1 MLYSA
6 LGFFAL
12 AALLGLYL
20 LSFLLSNKN
29 IPRSVALVHG
39 FFALVGIFLLIA
51 YPFYHKISPTFSL
64 VLFFIAI
71 AGGLILFYRDLTG
84 KKMPTLLAVGHA
96 FAAIIAFLLL
106 LVFILTL

>member
-29 IPRSVALVHG
+29 IPKSVALTHG
-39 FFALVGIFLLIA
+39 FFALIGIMLLII
-51 YPFYHKISPTFSL
+51 YPLYHHISPMVSL
-64 VLFFIAI
+64 VLFLIAV
-71 AGGLILFYRDLTG
+71 AGGLLLFYRDLTG
-84 KKMPTLLAVGHA
+84 KKMPILLAVGHA

-106 LVFILTL
+106 LVFILTR